1 MHVHLA
7 PTALSLSAALGHPN
21 PPLRICLL
29 LPNAD
34 LLLLET
40 LVFGVFCV
48 CARAKTTVYLLLRC
62 QLLCNVKFG
71 MKLTARASSVLIMK
85 CSKKSVHNVKYNL
98 LVTSVPN
105 LDLFL
110 HLNQI

>member
-1 MHVHLA
+1 M
-7 PTALSLSAALGHPN
+7 
-21 PPLRICLL
+21 
-29 LPNAD
+29 
-34 LLLLET
+34 
-40 LVFGVFCV
+40 FGVFCV

-110 HLNQI
+110 HLTKSNLNGLLTLSLNSHSVLYKLHALNIIICVEKTMMS

>member
-1 MHVHLA
+1 M
-7 PTALSLSAALGHPN
+7 
-21 PPLRICLL
+21 
-29 LPNAD
+29 
-34 LLLLET
+34 
-40 LVFGVFCV
+40 FGVFCV